1 MTRGIREYVN
11 EKFASLLPQR
21 AELGNTKFRAAVMQ
35 DAMTVHGISLAS
47 AATHYNH
54 TLKFIKETD
63 PTLVEGLGRPDDKKG
78 GRKPI
83 HTVQVVKVKDGEAVG
98 ERMSMEKAK
107 KLVLAS
113 QEKGKVKL
121 MIKEEAPVEPVTST
135 ETAAPVDQVALDTSA
150 LESTEVEVVE
160 ELAQAAAE
168 TVPA

>member
-1 MTRGIREYVN
+1 MTKGIREHVN

-21 AELGNTKFRAAVMQ
+21 AELGNTGFRKAVMQ
-35 DAMTVHGISLAS
+35 DAMTVFGISLAS

-83 HTVQVVKVKDGEAVG
+83 HTVQVIKVKDGSPVG
-98 ERMSMEKAK
+98 ERMSIEKAK

-113 QEKGKVKL
+113 QEKGKTKL
-121 MIKEEAPVEPVTST
+121 TIKDETPAETTPAAVEGAPAEAAASTEAP
-135 ETAAPVDQVALDTSA
+135 
-150 LESTEVEVVE
+150 
-160 ELAQAAAE
+160 AQAAAAE
-168 TVPA
+168 ALPV